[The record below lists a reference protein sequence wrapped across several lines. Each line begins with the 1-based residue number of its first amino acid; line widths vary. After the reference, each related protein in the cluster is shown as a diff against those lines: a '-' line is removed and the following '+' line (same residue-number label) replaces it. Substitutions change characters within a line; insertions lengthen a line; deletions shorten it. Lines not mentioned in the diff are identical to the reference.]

1 MLGKKYVVITNEDQ
15 FTEAVEH
22 LKASELVA
30 YDTETTG
37 LNVRKNEVIGFSFS
51 GSEGVGYYLPLKF
64 WSDNTLK
71 NFWTDDYDN
80 CNVLLEILSTKKLIM
95 HNASF
100 DVRITKNSLGYDL
113 LNALHCDTILLKHA
127 VDEERPFGLKDIA
140 KKIQTQIGLDVDKSA
155 NAEQVDMIKSIKDNG
170 GSVTKDSYEL
180 YKADMMKIGIYACAD
195 TDLTL
200 RVFNYYSKLV
210 TNEGLDKFFYIE
222 ETMPLLKHVTIPME
236 EGGVPLDLEA
246 IKEAKKDIEKDIN
259 KLEDSIQAGIQPLL
273 GKFTS
278 WYMNYKFPPKRSG
291 EFAQG
296 LAKLKHL
303 DLPLTNSGRFSV
315 SQSNLERLEPSPYR
329 DYLMGGSFL
338 KDEEVREVQEW
349 MFANTDE
356 KYMFMLSSKHH
367 LKKLFFETLNETP
380 ISKTKKGNPQV
391 DALFLSTIKDKYDWM
406 PLLMDYNKL
415 CKIRD
420 SYLTR
425 FLDKEEDGVFYPSFN
440 QHRTI
445 SGRYG
450 SDLQQLPRPL
460 EAGQASEVVR
470 KYTNMIRKFCIS
482 GDGFSFIDSDY
493 ESLEPHTF
501 AHVSGDDGLKGIFL
515 KGHDFYSTIAIDTEK
530 LNEVPYYKLP
540 DDLKKS
546 LKNAYKEGTSK
557 EQMKILADKAHK
569 AYLGRIWT
577 SKRQN
582 AKAYA
587 LGIPYGMEPFLLS
600 KNLEIDQKEAEILI
614 KEYLNAYP
622 KLAQWMKDSN
632 EQCTKYGFVK
642 SEAGRVRHMPSAPKI
657 WYSYG
662 EKLLNA
668 LELWK
673 QYHETP
679 KKYEQMKY
687 LRKQMR
693 NYLNNAKNF
702 QIQSLAASITNRA
715 CIAIARELKRQGSK
729 GYICAQIHDQII
741 VRVPEEEAEKWK
753 KTVQF
758 LMETS
763 YKLSIPLKAPA
774 AVSKDFYEGH

>member
-1 MLGKKYVVITNEDQ
+1 MLKKNYVVITNDDQ

-22 LKASELVA
+22 LKNSELVA

-37 LNVRKNEVIGFSFS
+37 LNVRKDEVIGFSFS
-51 GSEGVGYYLPLKF
+51 GSEGVGYYLPLKY
-64 WSDNTLK
+64 WSDNKLED
-71 NFWTDDYDN
+71 FWNDSCDK

-95 HNASF
+95 HNASY

-113 LNALHCDTILLKHA
+113 LNALYCDTILLKHA

-140 KKIQTQIGLDVDKSA
+140 KKIQTQIGLDVDKAA

-180 YKADMMKIGIYACAD
+180 YKADMMKIGTYACAD

-236 EGGVPLDLEA
+236 EGGVPLDLES
-246 IKEAKKDIEKDIN
+246 IKEAKKNIEEDILL
-259 KLEDSIQAGIQPLL
+259 LEDQIQEGIKPFL

-278 WYMNYKFPPKRSG
+278 WYLNYKFPPKRSG

-303 DLPLTNSGRFSV
+303 DLPLTSSGRFSV

-338 KDEEVREVQEW
+338 SDGEVREVQEW
-349 MFANTDE
+349 MFANTGE
-356 KYMFMLSSKHH
+356 RYMFMLSSKHH
-367 LKKLFFETLNETP
+367 LKKLFFETLKETP

-425 FLDKEEDGVFYPSFN
+425 FLEKQEDGVFYPSFN

-460 EAGQASEVVR
+460 EAGQASKVVR

-482 GDGFSFIDSDY
+482 GTGWSFIDSDY

-515 KGHDFYSTIAIDTEK
+515 KGHDFYSTIAIDTEG
-530 LNEVPYYKLP
+530 LDGVSA
-540 DDLKKS
+540 DKKS
-546 LKNAYKEGTSK
+546 EN
-557 EQMKILADKAHK
+557 
-569 AYLGRIWT
+569 YLGKIIP
-577 SKRQN
+577 SKRQ
-582 AKAYA
+582 ASKSYS

-600 KNLEIDQKEAEILI
+600 KTLEIDQKEAETLI
-614 KEYLNAYP
+614 NKYLNAYP

-642 SEAGRVRHMPSAPKI
+642 SEAGRIRHMPSAPKI
-657 WYSYG
+657 WFSHG

-679 KKYEQMKY
+679 RKYEQMKY